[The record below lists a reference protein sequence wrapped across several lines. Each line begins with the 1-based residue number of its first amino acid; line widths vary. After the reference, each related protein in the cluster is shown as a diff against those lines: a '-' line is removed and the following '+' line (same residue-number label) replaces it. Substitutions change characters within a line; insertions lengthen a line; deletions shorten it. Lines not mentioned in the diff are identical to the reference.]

1 MAILRHVF
9 VYFVEE
15 HESTYFMAELNFN
28 TYLYVSGKKKKWDMT
43 IICLMSPFLEAMLS
57 SFAKFIHLLSKLSEI

>member
-1 MAILRHVF
+1 MAIFRHVF

-28 TYLYVSGKKKKWDMT
+28 SYLYVSGKKKVGYDYH
-43 IICLMSPFLEAMLS
+43 LS
-57 SFAKFIHLLSKLSEI
+57 HVTFPGSNAFQFC